1 MNYSSRDSGLGTAD
15 PNKVGRSRQI
25 QVASSLKVLY
35 IGKENFKRIL
45 KTMLTRLEEK
55 ILQYITLHIAR
66 HGHAP
71 TLKEIGEAV
80 NVRSKGTVHRY
91 LESLIKKK
99 HLRRGGRGWRSI
111 RLAGE
116 RDRSLTILPLK
127 GRIAA
132 GRPIEAIVDQQEINF
147 SELLLGPDRFV
158 LKVMGDSMIDAG
170 ILDGDLVVIR
180 KSDTAEN
187 GDIVVALIDNEEVTL
202 KRLRKHGDRIELVP
216 DNPSLT
222 SMIYPTNRVH
232 IQGVV
237 VGQVR
242 IY

>member
-1 MNYSSRDSGLGTAD
+1 
-15 PNKVGRSRQI
+15 
-25 QVASSLKVLY
+25 
-35 IGKENFKRIL
+35 
-45 KTMLTRLEEK
+45 MLTRLEEK
-55 ILQYITLHIAR
+55 ILQFITRYIAR

-71 TLKEIGEAV
+71 TLREIGEAMGIK
-80 NVRSKGTVHRY
+80 SKGTVHRY
-91 LESLIKKK
+91 VESLVQKK
-99 HLRRGGRGWRSI
+99 HLRRSGRGWRGI

-116 RDRSLTILPLK
+116 RDRSLIILPLK

-132 GRPIEAIVDQQEINF
+132 GRPIEAIPDQEEVNF
-147 SELLLGPDRFV
+147 SDLLLGPDRFV
-158 LKVMGDSMIDAG
+158 LRVAGDSMIDAG
-170 ILDGDLVVIR
+170 ILDGDLVVVR
-180 KSDTAEN
+180 KSATAEN

-216 DNPSLT
+216 DNPSLA